1 MSVLKAN
8 RKESPFEVISHA
20 YKMRRAIT
28 DLLLRDF
35 GYKPTIYPNETEEQR
50 KRREAYDQWFIL
62 QCREYVTDTMRRLV
76 REIIIANKIYP
87 TTMREYEE
95 RRIHQDLALAECAN
109 LLQELQ
115 YAIQSLPVNVNKFIR
130 FDEMIQNQIA
140 LIKGWRKA
148 DNKFKLKLQQ

>member
-1 MSVLKAN
+1 
-8 RKESPFEVISHA
+8 
-20 YKMRRAIT
+20 MRRAIT

-35 GYKPTIYPNETEEQR
+35 GYKPTVYPNETEEQR

-62 QCREYVTDTMRRLV
+62 QCREFVTYALRNLV
-76 REIIIANKIYP
+76 REMITANNIYP

-115 YAIQSLPVNVNKFIR
+115 YAIQSLPVDINRFIR
-130 FDEMIQNQIA
+130 FDEMIQKQIA

-148 DNKFKLKLQQ
+148 DNRFRTRLKSQE